1 MGKRQTNHSIGNLYA
16 KNKEE
21 IEKFKKKVLPFFPRF
36 LVKVE

>member
-21 IEKFKKKVLPFFPRF
+21 IEKLKKVLQFFPRF